1 MERNTI
7 VWLTLIALTAAS
19 VTLSHAAFRRSYLIA
34 GILGF
39 ALVKFLGVA
48 FQFMEIRTA
57 HRGWKILLILF
68 GVSFT
73 VLAYAVS
80 RGGVSL

>member
-1 MERNTI
+1 MKRNTI
-7 VWLTLIALTAAS
+7 IWLILIAVTAAS
-19 VTLSHAAFRRSYLIA
+19 VTLSHGEIRRSYLVA

-57 HRGWKILLILF
+57 HGGWKILLILF
-68 GVSFT
+68 GLSFT
-73 VLAYAVS
+73 LLAYAVS
-80 RGGVSL
+80 